1 MINSLKWGF
10 VLFAIVLVGLLVSC
24 ASSRKYEGEPYTPM
38 AEESFASKALA
49 DWVSKDLAIRPS
61 WEQYQF
67 ALQAMEEEDW
77 LLAQHHL
84 DAALK
89 GLVAENH
96 DSLYSV
102 EARPQDSLYRKE
114 MPRKIIFALDQVYP
128 HLSMMGVD
136 ASTYVRY
143 DFAVEGLEGLD
154 EPPLDSLERVEIE
167 SFLDTLDLSQFTL
180 SIELNERVMKEIH
193 YMTKVARAFTET
205 SLSRKTAFDS
215 MIYTKLKER
224 NMPPDLIYLS
234 LVESGFKTKA
244 YSRAKASGLWQF
256 IPATG
261 KRYGLDVDFWVDM
274 RRNPELATDA
284 ALDYLS
290 DLHRYFGDWLLAMAA
305 YNCGE
310 GRVRRLIREAQADT
324 TRDSTKAL
332 SYWELALPK
341 ETMHYV
347 PRILAAMIVG
357 HYPQHYGMAIMQEQR
372 PQFDTV
378 SVGECL
384 PLDKAAEA
392 VGISEDEMRDLNIE
406 LNKWCTPPRK
416 DTYVLRIPPGTRE
429 TFLLAYENMDKSKF
443 ARWQNHKVKS
453 GENLGFIARQYGL
466 SIAAIQSANNLKNT
480 RIRKGQILLIPM
492 PSSNTNKSVNNREL
506 GIKTYKVKSGD
517 NLASIGRKYGVS
529 VANLKKWNN
538 LDSIGNI
545 FINRMLYISKPSTSE
560 SPKPSDHSIDSEE
573 SEQERSPT
581 IFKNNTYVV
590 KTGDSYST
598 IASTL
603 GIAQQA
609 LMDLNSATN
618 SRLYVGQKLKIPSEI
633 NTQSSDKAS
642 RKTLEKKEAK
652 PLVHAKTHKVK
663 SGETLYSI
671 ARIYSITASEL
682 QQWNSLGSTSKIKV
696 GQTLQVAPPSNTE
709 DVDSVND
716 RNVSYHKVKSGES
729 LWDISRQYGVTIPQ
743 IVEWNNLSTTKVK
756 PGEKLKIKVR
766 K

>member
-1 MINSLKWGF
+1 
-10 VLFAIVLVGLLVSC
+10 
-24 ASSRKYEGEPYTPM
+24 M

-49 DWVSKDLAIRPS
+49 DWVSKDLAVRPS

-114 MPRKIIFALDQVYP
+114 MPRKIISALDEVYP

-136 ASTYVRY
+136 ASTYRRY

-180 SIELNERVMKEIH
+180 PVELNERVMKEIH
-193 YMTKVARAFTET
+193 YMTKVARTFTET
-205 SLSRKTAFDS
+205 SLSRKTAFDT
-215 MIYTKLKER
+215 MIYAKLKER

-310 GRVRRLIREAQADT
+310 GRVRRLLREAQADT
-324 TRDSTKAL
+324 TRDSTKIL
-332 SYWELALPK
+332 SYWDLALPK

-347 PRILAAMIVG
+347 PRILATMIVG
-357 HYPQHYGMAIMQEQR
+357 HYPQHYGMEIMPEQR

-392 VGISEDEMRDLNIE
+392 VGISEDEMKELNIE

-429 TFLLAYENMDKSKF
+429 TFLSAYENMDKSKF
-443 ARWQNHKVKS
+443 ARWQNHKVAG
-453 GENLGFIARQYGL
+453 GENLGVIARRYGL
-466 SIAAIQSANNLKNT
+466 SVAAIQSANNLKNT

-492 PSSNTNKSVNNREL
+492 PSSNTNKSTKKQNL

-529 VANLKKWNN
+529 VTNLKKWNN
-538 LDSIGNI
+538 LDSAGNI
-545 FINRMLYISKPSTSE
+545 FIDQAVYISKPLTNEPAKRSN
-560 SPKPSDHSIDSEE
+560 DSIDSKE
-573 SEQERSPT
+573 SEQKRSPT
-581 IFKNNTYVV
+581 IFKDNTYTV
-590 KTGDSYST
+590 KAGDSYST
-598 IASTL
+598 IASAL
-603 GIAQQA
+603 GTGQQA
-609 LMDLNSATN
+609 LMDLNSATS

-633 NTQSSDKAS
+633 NAQTSNKVSI
-642 RKTLEKKEAK
+642 K
-652 PLVHAKTHKVK
+652 PIGKDETRPLIRAKTHKVK

-671 ARIYSITASEL
+671 SRIYNVTTSEL
-682 QQWNSLGSTSKIKV
+682 QQWNSLGNTSNIKV
-696 GQTLQVAPPSNTE
+696 GQMLQVAPSSNT
-709 DVDSVND
+709 VVND
-716 RNVSYHKVKSGES
+716 GNVSYHKVKSGES
-729 LWDISRQYGVTIPQ
+729 LWDISRQYGVTIQQ

-756 PGEKLKIKVR
+756 PGEKLKIKSP